1 MYPIMEPMLTGR
13 TIEIVGEVRRD
24 GGRERAMRRA
34 GVAMLFGG

>member
-13 TIEIVGEVRRD
+13 TIEIVGEVRR
-24 GGRERAMRRA
+24 ERAVRRA